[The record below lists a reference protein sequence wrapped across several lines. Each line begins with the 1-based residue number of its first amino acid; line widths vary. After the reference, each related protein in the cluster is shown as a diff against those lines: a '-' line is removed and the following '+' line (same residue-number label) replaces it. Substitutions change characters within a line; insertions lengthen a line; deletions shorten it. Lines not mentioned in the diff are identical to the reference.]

1 MRKAIGLAAKKSD
14 WFKDITKGEAWF
26 RTISP
31 VFESVEFQKKDLA
44 IKMNALWTWAEK
56 NV

>member
-14 WFKDITKGEAWF
+14 WFKNITKGEAWF
-26 RTISP
+26 KTISP
-31 VFESVEFQKKDLA
+31 VFENAEFKKKDLA

-56 NV
+56 NG